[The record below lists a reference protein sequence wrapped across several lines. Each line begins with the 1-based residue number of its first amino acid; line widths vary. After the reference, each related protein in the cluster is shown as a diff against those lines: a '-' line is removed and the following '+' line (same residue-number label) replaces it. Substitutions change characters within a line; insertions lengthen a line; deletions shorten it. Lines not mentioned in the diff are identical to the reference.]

1 MDLQP
6 CSCPYSSEEEHSLD
20 TGEVEGSNP
29 SSDMSPTKFYVAFWI
44 TIMLVFLAIGLGII
58 WQLHRLIAVLQEI
71 LKNLKG

>member
-29 SSDMSPTKFYVAFWI
+29 SSDMSPTKMYVLFWVG
-44 TIMLVFLAIGLGII
+44 IMGVFLLVGGALCFLL
-58 WQLHRLIAVLQEI
+58 WKNYSVLSEI
-71 LKNLKG
+71 RDLLKK